1 MISLKKF
8 EPNLLKIDKRSYKNN
23 GIYRIGYITIKK
35 NDDYENIYV
44 TTGILTI
51 LVLSINRIF
60 AMVVTI

>member
-8 EPNLLKIDKRSYKNN
+8 ESNLLKIDKRSYKNN

-51 LVLSINRIF
+51 LVLSMNRIF

>member
-1 MISLKKF
+1 MVFTELDILQS
-8 EPNLLKIDKRSYKNN
+8 
-23 GIYRIGYITIKK
+23 KK

-51 LVLSINRIF
+51 LVLSMNRIF

>member
-8 EPNLLKIDKRSYKNN
+8 EPNLLKIDKRSYKSN
-23 GIYRIGYITIKK
+23 GFYRIGYITIKK

-44 TTGILTI
+44 TTGILKI
-51 LVLSINRIF
+51 LVLSMNRIF